1 MQETEHLVH
10 KIHPNLQVFQ
20 RRHESVFVGGGRSCT
35 PGENSVAVK
44 HVEEAGR
51 AGAPAAAGRRKRAR
65 KGTNLQKS
73 DLKYTEIQTV
83 IIK

>member
-1 MQETEHLVH
+1 MQKTEHLVH
-10 KIHPNLQVFQ
+10 KIHPTLQVFQ

-44 HVEEAGR
+44 HPEEAGR
-51 AGAPAAAGRRKRAR
+51 AGTPATGRRKRAR

-73 DLKYTEIQTV
+73 DLKYRP
-83 IIK
+83 